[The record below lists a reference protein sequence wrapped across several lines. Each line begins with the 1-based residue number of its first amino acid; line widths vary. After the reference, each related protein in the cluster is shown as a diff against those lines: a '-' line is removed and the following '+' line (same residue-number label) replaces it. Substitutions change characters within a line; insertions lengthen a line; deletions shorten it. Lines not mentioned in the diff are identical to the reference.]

1 MKSSRVWI
9 FDLDNTLHNALPH
22 IFPHINRAM
31 TRYVMEQLALD
42 EASAN
47 ELRVR
52 YWRRYG
58 ATLLGLVRHHGTD
71 PRHFLWHTHQFPHL
85 RSMLVFERGLRDMLR
100 RLPGRKIVFSNAP
113 GHYSRT
119 VLKALGIFDLF
130 DDIYSVEHTRLRPK
144 PAPFGFLRIVREH
157 GLAPRRCVMV
167 EDTLENLRTAKR
179 LGMRTVWVSRAGKA
193 PEFVDL
199 RIRSVLQLRRA
210 INKL

>member
-1 MKSSRVWI
+1 MKLSRVWI

-22 IFPHINRAM
+22 IFPHINSAM

-42 EASAN
+42 EASAS

-52 YWRRYG
+52 YWHRYG
-58 ATLLGLVRHHGTD
+58 ATLLGLVRHHGTNA
-71 PRHFLWHTHQFPHL
+71 RHFLWHTHQFPHL
-85 RSMLVFERGLRDMLR
+85 HSMLVFERGLRNMLR

-113 GHYSRT
+113 AHYSRA
-119 VLKALGIFDLF
+119 VLKALGIVDLF
-130 DDIYSVEHTRLRPK
+130 DDVYSVEHTRLRPK

-157 GLAPRRCVMV
+157 GIDSRRCIMV

-179 LGMRTVWVSRAGKA
+179 LGMRTVWVSRSRRL
-193 PEFVDL
+193 PDFVDL

>member
-9 FDLDNTLHNALPH
+9 FDLDNTLHDALPH

-71 PRHFLWHTHQFPHL
+71 ARHFLWHTHQFPRLH
-85 RSMLVFERGLRDMLR
+85 SMLVFERGLRDMLR

-113 GHYSRT
+113 SHYSRA

-130 DDIYSVEHTRLRPK
+130 DDIYSVEQTRLRPK

-157 GLAPRRCVMV
+157 GLAPRGCIMV
-167 EDTLENLRTAKR
+167 EDTLANLRTAKR
-179 LGMRTVWVSRAGKA
+179 LGMRTVWVSRAGKS

>member
-1 MKSSRVWI
+1 VWI
-9 FDLDNTLHNALPH
+9 FDLDNTLHDAGPH

-31 TRYVMEQLALD
+31 TRYVMEHLALD
-42 EASAN
+42 EAGAN

-85 RSMLVFERGLRDMLR
+85 HSMLVFERGLRDMLR

-113 GHYSRT
+113 RHYSEA
-119 VLKALGIFDLF
+119 VLQALGIRDLF
-130 DDIYSVEHTRLRPK
+130 DAVYSVEHTRLRPK
-144 PAPFGFLRIVREH
+144 PAAFGFRRILRELGVTSRC
-157 GLAPRRCVMV
+157 CVMV

-179 LGMRTVWVSRAGKA
+179 LGMATVWVARGRKKPA
-193 PEFVDL
+193 FVDAS
-199 RIRSVLQLRRA
+199 ITSVLQLPRVT
-210 INKL
+210 NKL

>member
-1 MKSSRVWI
+1 VWV
-9 FDLDNTLHNALPH
+9 FDLDNTLHDALPH

-31 TRYVMEQLALD
+31 TRYVMDALALD
-42 EASAN
+42 EAGAN

-71 PRHFLWHTHQFPHL
+71 PRHFLWHTHQFPQL

-113 GHYSRT
+113 AHYSRA
-119 VLKALGIFDLF
+119 VLKALGILDLF
-130 DDIYSVEHTRLRPK
+130 HAVYSVEHTRLRPK
-144 PAPFGFLRIVREH
+144 PATFGFLRILREH
-157 GLAPRRCVMV
+157 GLNPRRCIMV

-179 LGMRTVWVSRAGKA
+179 LGMGTVWVTRGKRS
-193 PEFVDL
+193 PSFVDVK
-199 RIRSVLQLRRA
+199 IRSVLQLRRA
-210 INKL
+210 VNKL